1 MVYNYKQEK
10 GVTVKKIFMKA
21 LFHQVIK
28 LENVKNQN
36 IQQQHVESSNPLI
49 NSYNTQVIVRSPSYI
64 WGNWGTKRVNN
75 LTKIMQ

>member
-1 MVYNYKQEK
+1 
-10 GVTVKKIFMKA
+10 MKA

-49 NSYNTQVIVRSPSYI
+49 NFYNTQVIISPFYI
-64 WGNWGTKRVNN
+64 
-75 LTKIMQ
+75 